1 MPRRKIMLTSN
12 DLESI
17 IGYLMLA
24 DIAAGSKINRAI
36 DDGKISLER
45 PSVLIEKLQ
54 SFMPESDAAKN
65 KRAVK
70 RTKALVGAYFKAVK
84 VVKGFENGRE

>member
-1 MPRRKIMLTSN
+1 MPRRKITLTSN

-24 DIAAGSKINRAI
+24 DIAVGSKINRAI
-36 DDGKISLER
+36 DGGKISLER

-54 SFMPESDAAKN
+54 SFMPESEAAEN

-70 RTKALVGAYFKAVK
+70 RTKALAGAYFKAVK

>member
-1 MPRRKIMLTSN
+1 MPHRKMVLTSN

-24 DIAAGSKINRAI
+24 DIAVGDKINRAI
-36 DDGKISLER
+36 DDGKISLEK

-54 SFMPESDAAKN
+54 SFIPEYEAVKN
-65 KRAVK
+65 KRAVQQ
-70 RTKALVGAYFKAVK
+70 TKALAGAYFRAVK
-84 VVKGFENGRE
+84 VVKGFKDGRE